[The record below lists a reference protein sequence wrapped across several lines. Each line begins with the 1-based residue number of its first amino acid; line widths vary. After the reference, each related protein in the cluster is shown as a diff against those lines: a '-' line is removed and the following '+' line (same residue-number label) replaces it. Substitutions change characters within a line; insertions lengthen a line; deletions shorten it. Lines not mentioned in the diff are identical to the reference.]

1 MSGPASRHLPYQARP
16 KIAII
21 VGPVAE
27 YTADYKR
34 FAAQAVAAAKRY
46 RVDIVTVQTPDDTWP
61 RVRAALEG
69 ASLVVYLGH
78 GNGYPSPY
86 RSDPW
91 PYSENG
97 FGVNVPGARNNDDHQ
112 YFGEYYL
119 RREVRLAPN
128 AVVILSHLC
137 YASGNSEP
145 GMPEDGQKIAFQRV
159 DNYAAGFMAAGAA
172 AVIADGRG
180 SPAYY
185 VQQVLSGH
193 GSILDIWRNAPTFNG
208 HVSTFTSG
216 RSDEATGYVDPDTRN
231 AGYYHSVV
239 VRGHANAQSVLAGAG
254 KIAAGRRILPALR
267 YSLLRANAHPGDDRR
282 SPRPA
287 RPGGRQVTRGD
298 AAHREQ
304 AEVAAQLG
312 PAARGALGS
321 DDGRSAPARDGSPAT
336 AIRARRRSELDLD
349 RARRARQGRPD
360 RDRQDHRRRASR
372 PRSWCRASRGSI
384 D

>member
-1 MSGPASRHLPYQARP
+1 MAYRLRVGSDQASHVRASARGPRISTHVRLAILLATAIGAVGLSPAAATFAHNSNGVAAAAAPESPQAAAAGAASRQVPFQVRP

-34 FAAQAVAAAKRY
+34 FAAQAIAAAKRY
-46 RVDIVTVQTPDDTWP
+46 RVDIVTVQTPDATWP

-97 FGVNVPGARNNDDHQ
+97 FGVNVPGDRNNDDHQ

-172 AVIADGRG
+172 GGDRG
-180 SPAYY
+180 
-185 VQQVLSGH
+185 
-193 GSILDIWRNAPTFNG
+193 W
-208 HVSTFTSG
+208 
-216 RSDEATGYVDPDTRN
+216 AT
-231 AGYYHSVV
+231 
-239 VRGHANAQSVLAGAG
+239 
-254 KIAAGRRILPALR
+254 
-267 YSLLRANAHPGDDRR
+267 
-282 SPRPA
+282 
-287 RPGGRQVTRGD
+287 
-298 AAHREQ
+298 AHR
-304 AEVAAQLG
+304 
-312 PAARGALGS
+312 P
-321 DDGRSAPARDGSPAT
+321 T
-336 AIRARRRSELDLD
+336 TC
-349 RARRARQGRPD
+349 
-360 RDRQDHRRRASR
+360 SR
-372 PRSWCRASRGSI
+372 C
-384 D
+384 